1 MQQVLVLCLMTFGF
15 SLVVGY
21 WLLPRIKAWGHG
33 QQVREDGPKSH
44 LSKSG
49 TPTFGGLFFLLPM
62 AAVWILRFIAQGQF
76 DAFQVIFLLVFAY
89 ALVGFWDDYTK
100 VMINKA
106 GISVKQKA
114 LSLGLITLT
123 FAYYFVY
130 GRGVDPVY
138 IRLFAGN
145 QVTISGAYRLLYL
158 VFIILYLFFISNS
171 VNLSDGIDGLC
182 SSLML
187 VATLT
192 FAPVLYKL
200 AGTEGLPLIAVIL
213 VLAGGAGAFLV
224 FNHHPAKVFMGDT
237 GSLAL
242 GVGLAAVALWA
253 GIPWIM
259 LLTGLVF
266 VVEGLSSLLQVAYFK
281 ATHGKRIFRM
291 APLHHHFELGGWSE
305 NKIVICFSLV
315 GLVAGL
321 MALLLV

>member
-1 MQQVLVLCLMTFGF
+1 MQQIWVLTLMTFGL
-15 SLVVGY
+15 SLGVGY
-21 WLLPRIKAWGHG
+21 WLLPQIKAWGHG

-44 LSKSG
+44 FSKSG

-62 AAVWILRFIAQGQF
+62 LAVWILRFIVQRQF
-76 DAFQVIFLLVFAY
+76 DAFQIIFLLVFAY

-100 VMINKA
+100 VMIDKA
-106 GISVKQKA
+106 GISVKQKT
-114 LSLGLITLT
+114 LSLGLISLA
-123 FAYYFVY
+123 FAYYFTY

-138 IRLFAGN
+138 IRLFGG
-145 QVTISGAYRLLYL
+145 QSLTISGAYRLPYL
-158 VFIILYLFFISNS
+158 LFIILYLFFISNS

-187 VATLT
+187 VATLS

-200 AGTEGLPLIAVIL
+200 AGSENLPLIAVLL
-213 VLAGGAGAFLV
+213 VLAAGVGAFLV

-253 GIPWIM
+253 GVPWIM
-259 LLTGLVF
+259 LFTGLVF
-266 VVEGLSSLLQVAYFK
+266 VVEGLSSLLQVSYFK
-281 ATHGKRIFRM
+281 LTHGKRIFRM

-305 NKIVICFSLV
+305 NKIVVVFSLV
-315 GLVAGL
+315 GLLAGL
-321 MALLLV
+321 LALLLV